1 MTAECA
7 LGEFLRAGG
16 PERVPLRDC
25 CVVAL
30 VSRAG
35 VDLPMELCPRVASAT
50 LEAAPAQDPAV
61 VS

>member
-1 MTAECA
+1 MTPGCA
-7 LGEFLRAGG
+7 LDEFLRAGG

-35 VDLPMELCPRVASAT
+35 VDLPMVLCPRVAAAA
-50 LEAAPAQDPAV
+50 LESTPAPDPAV